1 MFYLSFK
8 YSITELSASF
18 ILVLASQSRLIY
30 PFFCFEAKSSI
41 GTTYAAANQLAN
53 DLAFALGLL
62 LQLRRDANSYISSGD
77 DPLMVF
83 GAASSGSIWS
93 IYVAW
98 EADRNTSP
106 YDVVSSPL
114 VTPIAVPAPRS
125 LNSLGYRS

>member
-1 MFYLSFK
+1 MTFYLSFI
-8 YSITELSASF
+8 YNITEFSASF

-62 LQLRRDANSYISSGD
+62 IQLRRDANAYIAGGD

-83 GAASSGSIWS
+83 GAASSGSILS
-93 IYVAW
+93 IYLAW

-106 YDVVSSPL
+106 YDVVSGLS
-114 VTPIAVPAPRS
+114 
-125 LNSLGYRS
+125 